1 MSARSVK
8 IMDGRGGLERFIIF
22 MVLLKENTAKLTLRI
37 RIS

>member
-8 IMDGRGGLERFIIF
+8 IMDGRLGSERFIIF
-22 MVLLKENTAKLTLRI
+22 MVLLKENAAKLALRI